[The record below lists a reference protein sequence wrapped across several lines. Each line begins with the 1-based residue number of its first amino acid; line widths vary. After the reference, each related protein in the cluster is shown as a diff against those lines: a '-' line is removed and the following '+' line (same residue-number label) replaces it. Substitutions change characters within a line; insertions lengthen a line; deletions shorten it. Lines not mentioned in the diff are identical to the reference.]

1 MTCIICYLP
10 AIYIFKR
17 YIDSLDINTKIW
29 LSEKLKISWSI
40 WCFSLSLFSLFGTLY
55 TGKYIFID
63 RMTPKIFETEYELW
77 YNLFIVSKIPELLDT
92 FFIIARSKKLVA
104 LQYYHHFV
112 TLVISFYSWKY
123 LCSKIVI
130 FIFMNYFVHF
140 FMYFYFGLYCYVNK
154 NKYIKMYGTFVNII
168 QTLQM
173 IIAVILGV
181 YLFYN
186 ECDFECKINLTNNEL
201 NSIIYS
207 GIVMYIS
214 YFILFILLFF
224 ERNERIKK
232 KYY

>member
-1 MTCIICYLP
+1 
-10 AIYIFKR
+10 
-17 YIDSLDINTKIW
+17 
-29 LSEKLKISWSI
+29 
-40 WCFSLSLFSLFGTLY
+40 
-55 TGKYIFID
+55 
-63 RMTPKIFETEYELW
+63 
-77 YNLFIVSKIPELLDT
+77 
-92 FFIIARSKKLVA
+92 
-104 LQYYHHFV
+104 
-112 TLVISFYSWKY
+112 
-123 LCSKIVI
+123 
-130 FIFMNYFVHF
+130 
-140 FMYFYFGLYCYVNK
+140 
-154 NKYIKMYGTFVNII
+154 MYGTFVNII

-232 KYY
+232 D